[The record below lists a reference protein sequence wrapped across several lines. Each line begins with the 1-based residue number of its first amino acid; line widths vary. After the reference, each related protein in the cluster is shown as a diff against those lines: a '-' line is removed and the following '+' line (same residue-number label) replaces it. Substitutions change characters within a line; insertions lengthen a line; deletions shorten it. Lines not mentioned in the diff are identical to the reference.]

1 MSVSSA
7 TETHP
12 AQQPRRQLDPGA
24 GQLEVPEDSNERPT
38 HSNAVVT

>member
-12 AQQPRRQLDPGA
+12 TQDPRRQSNTIA
-24 GQLEVPEDSNERPT
+24 GQLEVPEGSNERPT